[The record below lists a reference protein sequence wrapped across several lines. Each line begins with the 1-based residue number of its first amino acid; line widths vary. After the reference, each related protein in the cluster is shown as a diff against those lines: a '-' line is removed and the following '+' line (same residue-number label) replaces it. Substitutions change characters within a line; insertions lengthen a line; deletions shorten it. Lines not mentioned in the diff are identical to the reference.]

1 MLISETIQIISIL
14 SSFATIV
21 LSITDIN
28 GVGEELK
35 FIPRFFAKQ
44 CGLLAFA
51 VSVCYRVMTLVLIL
65 WLFSRWNV
73 EQEETF
79 DFNSQQ
85 RTIKRAG
92 FIFLGL
98 LLTLIVGLAFVHF
111 HTLYKN
117 KKEEQ
122 KRNLFDMYL
131 MFCGWYYTSL
141 ICGPILFLPNS
152 STIDRLRIHQK
163 YFRMD
168 AIVNLVIRNI
178 ILLLLAVSYDYGYL
192 NINEDLCSSKLI
204 NSYFPQIC
212 YYVLVPMGFFHYLM
226 IEILIRLNTFLLK
239 LEILTILVH
248 A

>member
-1 MLISETIQIISIL
+1 M
-14 SSFATIV
+14 AN
-21 LSITDIN
+21 IN
-28 GVGEELK
+28 GVGEDLK
-35 FIPRFFAKQ
+35 FIPKVFAKLFA
-44 CGLLAFA
+44 LLAFA

-73 EQEETF
+73 EQEENF

-85 RTIKRAG
+85 RSIKRAG
-92 FIFLGL
+92 FLFLGL
-98 LLTLIVGLAFVHF
+98 LLALIVGLAFVHF

-131 MFCGWYYTSL
+131 MFCGWYYTTL

-152 STIDRLRIHQK
+152 KTFDRFRGYQK

-168 AIVNLVIRNI
+168 AIVNLVLRNI
-178 ILLLLAVSYDYGYL
+178 IILALAVSYDYGYL

-212 YYVLVPMGFFHYLM
+212 YYVLVPMGFFHYIM

>member
-1 MLISETIQIISIL
+1 M
-14 SSFATIV
+14 A
-21 LSITDIN
+21 DIN
-28 GVGEELK
+28 GVGEDLK
-35 FIPRFFAKQ
+35 FIPKAFAKLFA
-44 CGLLAFA
+44 LLAFA
-51 VSVCYRVMTLVLIL
+51 VSVCYRVMALVLIL
-65 WLFSRWNV
+65 WLFSRWNI
-73 EQEETF
+73 EQEENF
-79 DFNSQQ
+79 GFNSQQ

-92 FIFLGL
+92 CIFLSL

-131 MFCGWYYTSL
+131 MFCGWCYTTL
-141 ICGPILFLPNS
+141 ICGPIIFLPNS
-152 STIDRLRIHQK
+152 KTFNRFSIYQK

-178 ILLLLAVSYDYGYL
+178 ILLVLAVSYDYGYL
-192 NINEDLCSSKLI
+192 DINENLCSSKLI